1 MRLILDASPV
11 ICLAKAGLLEKV
23 LTLATEVKVP
33 RAVQAEICAGG
44 SPQDPAILWLK
55 TPSGSK
61 AVVDVEA
68 PPALV
73 LTWDL
78 GAGEASVVTAALAA
92 PESVPVLDDLA
103 GRRCALALG
112 LPVIGTLGLL
122 LKANRQGVI
131 PALEPALVALREAG
145 LYVGPR
151 QWAEI
156 LKLGGG

>member
-1 MRLILDASPV
+1 
-11 ICLAKAGLLEKV
+11 
-23 LTLATEVKVP
+23 
-33 RAVQAEICAGG
+33 
-44 SPQDPAILWLK
+44 
-55 TPSGSK
+55 
-61 AVVDVEA
+61 VVDVEA

-73 LTWDL
+73 LAWDL
-78 GAGEASVVTAALAA
+78 EAGEASVVTAALAV
-92 PESVPVLDDLA
+92 PGSVAVLDDLA

-122 LKANRQGVI
+122 LKANRQGEI